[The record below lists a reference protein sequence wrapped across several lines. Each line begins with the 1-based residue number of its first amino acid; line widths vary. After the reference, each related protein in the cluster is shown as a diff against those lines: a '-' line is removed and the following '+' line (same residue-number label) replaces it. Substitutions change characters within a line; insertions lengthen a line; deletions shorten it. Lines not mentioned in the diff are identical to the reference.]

1 MEASSDSGVDTVLES
16 PLGLVPDDA
25 LPETPTQIGKYR
37 VVGLLGRGGMGS
49 VYRAVDPS
57 LEREVAVKVLK
68 QSVLRDADEE
78 ARSSLLREAKA
89 LARLSHPNVVA
100 VYEVGE
106 HEGGFFIAM
115 ERVDGED
122 LHSWL
127 SRAEVDRSEALSRLL
142 AAGRGLQAAH
152 DAGLV
157 HRDFKPGNVL
167 VSAHETKVTDF
178 GLARPASES
187 SLMLSSSSGSIDTAG
202 TQGGT
207 VVGTP
212 SYMSPEQHGGESL
225 EPASDQYSFC
235 VALYEALSG
244 QRPFAGHRGRK
255 LLRAKLAGPPPLPSD
270 AGVPKHVERALRRG
284 LSAAPDDRFPSMA
297 ALLRELERDP
307 AARRRR
313 ALAGVGLVLA
323 GGAAAGAL
331 SLFVE
336 REAEPCVLEP
346 DALAGAWD
354 PEVKASVEGA
364 FEATAQVYAVRTY
377 RRVAQ
382 RLDDYAI
389 AWGEART
396 EACRATV
403 VEKVQSQRVLDM
415 RVACLDERRA
425 SLQALTTVLSR
436 ESADVL
442 DRVDTMVRSLP
453 PLSVCSNL
461 EQLESQLP
469 DPAADVADAVSEAR
483 SSLAMARV
491 MHAAGQSDEAS
502 RALERLLP
510 QMRAVDFAP
519 LTAEVLLLQGKVLD
533 QLARH
538 DAAESALEEAAW
550 AAYGVDHHR
559 VVAYAAMALVWNV
572 SDAQSRG
579 ADGKIWL
586 GLAEAASRRVPD
598 DPQLSA
604 EVANARG
611 VLLQDLGERAQARAA
626 YERVLALLVDAEGPD
641 ELAKAGA
648 MVNLAI
654 LESEEKNFE
663 AALELQTRALALRE
677 TYEGRAHPR
686 TATLLNNMST
696 VLLALEREDEAKA
709 ANAEALA
716 QLRARYGQDHP
727 LVGTALVQTATLAY
741 GRGEQAD
748 AAELLR
754 EAASVFEA
762 TRGAQHRDLAIIYNN
777 IGEVELGIG
786 NPEAAVTAF
795 ERALEVTLANYDED
809 NERVDEARASLAKA
823 QRKLGEE

>member
-1 MEASSDSGVDTVLES
+1 MDTVHES

-25 LPETPTQIGKYR
+25 LPETPTEIGKYR

-68 QSVLRDADEE
+68 QSVLRDADDE
-78 ARSSLLREAKA
+78 ARSSLVREAKA

-106 HEGGFFIAM
+106 YQGGFFIAM
-115 ERVDGED
+115 ERVDGQD

-127 SRAEVDRSEALSRLL
+127 ARDDVDRAEALSRLL
-142 AAGRGLQAAH
+142 SAGWGLQAAH
-152 DAGLV
+152 EAGLV

-167 VSAHETKVTDF
+167 VSERETKVTDF

-187 SLMLSSSSGSIDTAG
+187 SLMLSSNSGSIDTAG

-212 SYMSPEQHGGESL
+212 SYMSPEQHRGEPL
-225 EPASDQYSFC
+225 EAASDQYSFC
-235 VALYEALSG
+235 VALYEALAG
-244 QRPFAGHRGRK
+244 KRPFVGHRGRK
-255 LLRAKLAGPPPLPSD
+255 LLRAKLGGPPPLPNE

-284 LSAAPDDRFPSMA
+284 LSASAHERFPSMA

-313 ALAGVGLVLA
+313 ALVGAGLVVAGGVGV
-323 GGAAAGAL
+323 GAL
-331 SLFVE
+331 GLLVD
-336 REAEPCVLEP
+336 RGGEPCILEP
-346 DALAGAWD
+346 DALAGTWD
-354 PEVKASVEGA
+354 AEVEASVEAA
-364 FEATAQVYAVRTY
+364 FQATGHVYATRTF

-382 RLDDYAI
+382 RLDDYAT
-389 AWGEART
+389 AWGETRV
-396 EACRATV
+396 EACRATA

-425 SLQALTTVLSR
+425 SLKALTDVLAR

-442 DRVDTMVRSLP
+442 DRADTMVRSLP

-461 EQLESQLP
+461 DQLEKQVP
-469 DPAADVADAVSEAR
+469 DPSADVAEAVGEAR
-483 SSLAMARV
+483 SALAMARV

-502 RALERLLP
+502 TALERLRPRIRNL
-510 QMRAVDFAP
+510 DFGP
-519 LTAEVLLLQGKVLD
+519 LTAEVALLRGKVLD

-538 DAAESALEEAAW
+538 EEAEATLEEAVW
-550 AAYGVDHHR
+550 SAYAVDHHR
-559 VVAYAAMALVWNV
+559 VVAYSAMALVWNV

-579 ADGKIWL
+579 ADGKVWL
-586 GLAEAASRRVPD
+586 GLAEAASGRVPD
-598 DPQLSA
+598 DVSLRA

-611 VLLQDLGERAQARAA
+611 VLLQDLGEREPARAA
-626 YERVLALLVDAEGPD
+626 YERVLALLADAEGPD

-654 LESEEKNFE
+654 LESEAENFE
-663 AALELQTRALALRE
+663 AALDLQTRALALRE

-716 QLRARYGQDHP
+716 QLRARYGQNHP

-741 GRGEQAD
+741 GRGERAD

-754 EAASVFEA
+754 EAAAVFEA
-762 TRGAQHRDLAIIYNN
+762 TRGRDHRDLAIIYNN

-786 NPEAAVTAF
+786 NADAAVTAF
-795 ERALEVTLANYDED
+795 ERALEITRANYDED
-809 NERVDEARASLAKA
+809 SEQTRDAEASLAKGR
-823 QRKLGEE
+823 RKAGREDETPPVDQ